1 MSEAQGSLNGAIPR
15 PGPTASLRDLENA
28 DFDGRSPG
36 PVAGDM
42 DTTEDEHVLD
52 QAEIDSI
59 LGNAFMS
66 GDLEESTSGLERIIG
81 SGLVTY
87 ERLPMLEVVFD
98 RLMRIVSTTLRNFT
112 NDNVDVSID
121 GISSM
126 RFGDYLNSAPASCIF
141 AVFKAEEWENY
152 GLMVVDSALT
162 YSMVDVLLGGARNPR
177 PLNVEGRL
185 HTTIERSLIEK
196 MVRLVLADLSI
207 GFDPICAVN
216 FRFERLEISSRFAAI
231 CRASNAVFLARMRVE
246 MDDRG
251 GNIDVLLPYATLEP
265 VRDLLLQQFMGEKFG
280 RDSIWETHLAEKLR
294 DTDVQLE
301 AVLGEQTMKLS
312 EIVDLKPGS
321 VIVLEH
327 QLEQPV
333 SLRCGQIEM
342 FTGKVGRKKEN
353 MAIRIEEDLMAVR
366 QLIGT
371 PEGLYS

>member
-1 MSEAQGSLNGAIPR
+1 MSEHQDTLNDTIPR
-15 PGPTASLRDLENA
+15 PGPTAALRDKDRKDAGASA
-28 DFDGRSPG
+28 D
-36 PVAGDM
+36 AADM
-42 DTTEDEHVLD
+42 SGEDANVLD
-52 QAEIDSI
+52 QAEIDSL
-59 LGNAFMS
+59 LGNAFMP
-66 GDLEESTSGLERIIG
+66 DSTSESGGGLERIIG

-112 NDNVDVSID
+112 NDNVEVSID

-126 RFGDYLNSAPASCIF
+126 RFGDYLNSAPASCIY

-196 MVRLVLADLSI
+196 MVRLVLTDLTI

-216 FRFERLEISSRFAAI
+216 FKFERLEISARFAAI
-231 CRASNAVFLARMRVE
+231 SRASNAVFLARMRVE

-251 GNIDVLLPYATLEP
+251 GNIDVVLPYATLEP

-294 DTDVQLE
+294 DTEVCLE
-301 AVLGEQTMKLS
+301 AVLAEQSMKLS

-321 VIVLEH
+321 VIVLDR
-327 QLEQPV
+327 QMDDPA
-333 SLRCGQIEM
+333 SLRCGEVPM
-342 FTGKVGRKKEN
+342 FTGKIGRKKKQ
-353 MAIRIEEDLMAVR
+353 MAIRIEEDLLVQR
-366 QLIGT
+366 QSPES
-371 PEGLYS
+371 PEGIYS

>member
-1 MSEAQGSLNGAIPR
+1 MSGTQGSLNGNIPR
-15 PGPTASLRDLENA
+15 PGPTASLRDLEGVDQGPAYA
-28 DFDGRSPG
+28 DGVPPDDD
-36 PVAGDM
+36 A
-42 DTTEDEHVLD
+42 EHVLD

-59 LGNAFMS
+59 LGNAFGG
-66 GDLEESTSGLERIIG
+66 GDIEESTSGLERIIG
-81 SGLVTY
+81 SGLVSY

-196 MVRLVLADLSI
+196 MVKLVLEDLSV

-216 FRFERLEISSRFAAI
+216 FKFERLEISSRFAAI

-251 GNIDVLLPYATLEP
+251 GNIDVLLPYSTLEP

-327 QLEQPV
+327 QLKQPV
-333 SLRCGQIEM
+333 SLRCGQIPM
-342 FTGKVGRKKEN
+342 FTGKLGRKKEN
-353 MAIRIEEDLMAVR
+353 IAIRIEEDLLAVR
-366 QLIGT
+366 QLLDA